1 MDTSSTVTAV
11 APSTAA
17 TVTQSQV
24 PISEGESVPTVPAG
38 PARAILQCFA
48 GQAQLAAALNR
59 QGLFTYGVDRVKHKS
74 ALAPVWQM
82 DFSSRSTCDSVL
94 TWLDR
99 QKIAGVMMCIP
110 KHPPESLTLAF
121 MFAVIAGCLEKNLPL
136 VLEGPTQAPF
146 WESLEHLPV
155 SQRPQHNL
163 QVNWAVWD
171 PCRHG
176 RSLVMSN
183 LPEVC
188 TLRRDMPT
196 QVAKPPFQHCKPDGY
211 PAAFVTAL
219 AVVFQSG
226 LSARALPCST
236 PARINKATR
245 VAAMHQPRG
254 ATAALVPEWKLVVY
268 VLLPRAVEQDPFSG
282 GKRLQQD
289 WQVPSDVRVLPGLAT
304 LPKDSQLLSRT
315 QTGGTLSPQLQREMK
330 QLNGDTVLR
339 VGQGIPLNS

>member
-1 MDTSSTVTAV
+1 MQPSGEPVSGCSLHREPAPEVALPLLRAGEDPAPTVAGADNFALGDEAHDPSPCFPMDTSSTVTAV
-11 APSTAA
+11 APPTAA

-24 PISEGESVPTVPAG
+24 PVSEGESVPTVPAG

-59 QGLFTYGVDRVKHKS
+59 QGLFAYGVDRVKHKS
-74 ALAPVWQM
+74 ALAPVLQM

-155 SQRPQHNL
+155 SQRPQHTL

-188 TLRRDMPT
+188 TLRRDVPT
-196 QVAKPPFQHCKPDGY
+196 QVAKPLFQHCKPDGY
-211 PAAFVTAL
+211 PAALLPPWRRFFSQDCRQGPCPAL
-219 AVVFQSG
+219 LQRG
-226 LSARALPCST
+226 SARLPAWLQCISH
-236 PARINKATR
+236 AVRW
-245 VAAMHQPRG
+245 PR
-254 ATAALVPEWKLVVY
+254 
-268 VLLPRAVEQDPFSG
+268 
-282 GKRLQQD
+282 
-289 WQVPSDVRVLPGLAT
+289 
-304 LPKDSQLLSRT
+304 
-315 QTGGTLSPQLQREMK
+315 
-330 QLNGDTVLR
+330 
-339 VGQGIPLNS
+339 